1 MPFIPKRI
9 RHRGAE
15 LLARAKVAIS
25 TYFPIPKPRLRIT
38 LEDALKGMNVPVF
51 ISDTDGKYVAFNEA
65 FARFHR
71 LNENDKGISR
81 RTLDLLASVDVTEHN
96 GKSVNYNDWV
106 IARALRGES
115 GADIEYHLR
124 RKDTGETWIG
134 SYSFG
139 PLRNG
144 AGSIIGYIVTAEDTT
159 TRTSTEQQLRNLS
172 SRLHLALS
180 SAHLGVWDWDVK
192 HNSMSWDDRMFEL
205 YGISKENFP
214 DSVAGWEGPLHPE
227 DRKRAIEEVQ
237 AALRGERGFDT
248 EFRVVHPDGRV
259 LFLKANGLVLR
270 NPDGTPERML
280 GVNADITEAK
290 RAEEELRRAYA
301 EVEAKVVMRTAE
313 LEAARIA
320 AEEANRA
327 KDLFLA
333 TLSHELRT
341 PLSAILSWSQ
351 LIERGMLPPEK
362 VKTAIRTITEN
373 AWAQSQLISDLLD
386 VSRILTGKINIDR
399 QPILVQDVAGAAIEA
414 IRVTAEQRGLTIE
427 DRFEKSS
434 LYVMADPARLK
445 QALLNLLSNA
455 IKFTPAGGRIV
466 VSVGYANTPGGKDA
480 TISIR
485 DTGVGIRPEFLPQ
498 LFARFSQADSSS
510 VRVHGGLG
518 LGLSLVRSLVE
529 MQGGSVKAESPGE
542 GKGATFT
549 VALPLLEADIKRAM
563 LELPTAEQARKDA
576 LAHLKV
582 LLVEDSDET
591 REALSQVLISYGAA
605 LVAAESAEAALREL
619 KRFSPDIIV
628 SDIAMPKES
637 GHSLMRK
644 IRALGKDQG
653 GETPAI
659 ALTAFAEPRDRD
671 DAFASGFQEYLT
683 KPIDADRLV
692 RTVARLAASA

>member
-1 MPFIPKRI
+1 
-9 RHRGAE
+9 
-15 LLARAKVAIS
+15 
-25 TYFPIPKPRLRIT
+25 
-38 LEDALKGMNVPVF
+38 
-51 ISDTDGKYVAFNEA
+51 
-65 FARFHR
+65 
-71 LNENDKGISR
+71 
-81 RTLDLLASVDVTEHN
+81 
-96 GKSVNYNDWV
+96 
-106 IARALRGES
+106 
-115 GADIEYHLR
+115 
-124 RKDTGETWIG
+124 
-134 SYSFG
+134 
-139 PLRNG
+139 
-144 AGSIIGYIVTAEDTT
+144 
-159 TRTSTEQQLRNLS
+159 
-172 SRLHLALS
+172 
-180 SAHLGVWDWDVK
+180 
-192 HNSMSWDDRMFEL
+192 
-205 YGISKENFP
+205 
-214 DSVAGWEGPLHPE
+214 
-227 DRKRAIEEVQ
+227 
-237 AALRGERGFDT
+237 
-248 EFRVVHPDGRV
+248 
-259 LFLKANGLVLR
+259 
-270 NPDGTPERML
+270 
-280 GVNADITEAK
+280 
-290 RAEEELRRAYA
+290 
-301 EVEAKVVMRTAE
+301 
-313 LEAARIA
+313 
-320 AEEANRA
+320 
-327 KDLFLA
+327 
-333 TLSHELRT
+333 
-341 PLSAILSWSQ
+341 
-351 LIERGMLPPEK
+351 MLPPEK

-563 LELPTAEQARKDA
+563 LELPTAEQARNDE

-582 LLVEDSDET
+582 LLVEDNDET
-591 REALSQVLISYGAA
+591 REALSQVLISYGAD

-644 IRALGKDQG
+644 IRALGKGQG

>member
-1 MPFIPKRI
+1 
-9 RHRGAE
+9 
-15 LLARAKVAIS
+15 
-25 TYFPIPKPRLRIT
+25 
-38 LEDALKGMNVPVF
+38 
-51 ISDTDGKYVAFNEA
+51 
-65 FARFHR
+65 
-71 LNENDKGISR
+71 
-81 RTLDLLASVDVTEHN
+81 
-96 GKSVNYNDWV
+96 
-106 IARALRGES
+106 
-115 GADIEYHLR
+115 
-124 RKDTGETWIG
+124 
-134 SYSFG
+134 
-139 PLRNG
+139 
-144 AGSIIGYIVTAEDTT
+144 
-159 TRTSTEQQLRNLS
+159 
-172 SRLHLALS
+172 
-180 SAHLGVWDWDVK
+180 
-192 HNSMSWDDRMFEL
+192 
-205 YGISKENFP
+205 
-214 DSVAGWEGPLHPE
+214 
-227 DRKRAIEEVQ
+227 
-237 AALRGERGFDT
+237 
-248 EFRVVHPDGRV
+248 VHPDGRV

-280 GVNADITEAK
+280 GVNADITKAK

-313 LEAARIA
+313 LEAARIG

-563 LELPTAEQARKDA
+563 LELPTAEQARNDE

-582 LLVEDSDET
+582 LLVEDNDET
-591 REALSQVLISYGAA
+591 REALSQVLISYGAD

-644 IRALGKDQG
+644 IRALGKGQG